1 MDNKRLE
8 ILTSDD
14 FNYIIAHEKRPF
26 VMFYMAKW
34 DENSKNMTWGLENIG
49 HQYYDNVKV
58 YGVDIAASP
67 LCAAKH
73 NIISIPCITLHIDGV
88 EKTRAVGY
96 KTEEEVLEI
105 LRKHEVI

>member
-1 MDNKRLE
+1 M
-8 ILTSDD
+8 
-14 FNYIIAHEKRPF
+14 
-26 VMFYMAKW
+26 MA
-34 DENSKNMTWGLENIG
+34 WGLENIG

-58 YGVDIAASP
+58 YGVDIDASP

>member
-34 DENSKNMTWGLENIG
+34 DEYSKNMTWGLENIG
-49 HQYYDNVKV
+49 HQYYDNV
-58 YGVDIAASP
+58 
-67 LCAAKH
+67 
-73 NIISIPCITLHIDGV
+73 
-88 EKTRAVGY
+88 
-96 KTEEEVLEI
+96 
-105 LRKHEVI
+105 